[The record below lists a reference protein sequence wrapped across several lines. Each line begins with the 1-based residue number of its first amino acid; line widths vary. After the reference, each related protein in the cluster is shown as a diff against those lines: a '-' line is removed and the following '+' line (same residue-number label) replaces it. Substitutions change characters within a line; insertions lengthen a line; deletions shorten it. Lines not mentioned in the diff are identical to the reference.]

1 MTRKPR
7 LERTSREVGRSIAAT
22 PRADFLLINGPE
34 IYIKASTANQAGGG
48 IGTKLPTRKHHNG
61 LGLSADEVPI
71 RPGSPLF
78 SKLTQIVSSA
88 CREPPVEFCDRE
100 FSRAGNHSSIHHRR
114 LPGMCLA
121 SGRGNIMIAMTISSS
136 SLTTGYSQ
144 IPGKAESLGLL
155 FPACCAAHLHGIV
168 QQ

>member
-7 LERTSREVGRSIAAT
+7 LKRTSHEARRSIAAT

-34 IYIKASTANQAGGG
+34 IYIKANQAGGG
-48 IGTKLPTRKHHNG
+48 IGTKLPTRKH
-61 LGLSADEVPI
+61 
-71 RPGSPLF
+71 
-78 SKLTQIVSSA
+78 

-100 FSRAGNHSSIHHRR
+100 FSRAGNDSSVHHRR

-136 SLTTGYSQ
+136 SLTTGMR
-144 IPGKAESLGLL
+144 
-155 FPACCAAHLHGIV
+155 GIRNGARIIH
-168 QQ
+168 

>member
-7 LERTSREVGRSIAAT
+7 LERTAREAGRSIAAT
-22 PRADFLLINGPE
+22 PRADFLLINGLE
-34 IYIKASTANQAGGG
+34 IYIKASTAKQAGGG

-100 FSRAGNHSSIHHRR
+100 FSQPGTI
-114 LPGMCLA
+114 LPFIIDTCLVCVWP
-121 SGRGNIMIAMTISSS
+121 
-136 SLTTGYSQ
+136 Q
-144 IPGKAESLGLL
+144 
-155 FPACCAAHLHGIV
+155 H
-168 QQ
+168 